1 MPSNYIEVCV
11 RTDVDSGEL
20 LGMLSDGESLGCWEK
35 DGVLHIFWPE
45 DGWSAAA
52 LDDLKK
58 VLRTLGEHDPELSV
72 TTVPDQDWN
81 ATWAASLQPIRLGR
95 RVLIRQSWHEADADF
110 TGVELVIDPKRAF
123 GTGYHATTQLVVEWL
138 EESIRGGE
146 RVLDVGTGSGILAM
160 CALRFGAASAL
171 GIDNDPVA
179 VGCAREYA
187 AQNGFG
193 PELDLRVSSF
203 DVLDEEAFDI
213 IVANLD
219 SRTMPAFCRVIGRL
233 LKPGG
238 VACLSGIQDQDY
250 EEVSALLNE
259 ANLKIGERRQ
269 KEEWLALKVEYFSAP
284 PCQG

>member
-20 LGMLSDGESLGCWEK
+20 LGMLSNGESLGCWEK
-35 DGVLHIFWPE
+35 DGMLHIFWPE
-45 DGWSAAA
+45 ERWSAAA
-52 LDDLKK
+52 LEDLRK
-58 VLRTLGEHDPELSV
+58 VLGDLGERDPELSV
-72 TTVPDQDWN
+72 ATVPDQDWN

-95 RVLIRQSWHEADADF
+95 RVRIRQSWHEADPDF

-123 GTGYHATTQLVVEWL
+123 GTGYHATTQLVLEWL

-146 RVLDVGTGSGILAM
+146 RVLDVGAGSGILAM

-179 VGCAREYA
+179 VECAREYA
-187 AQNGFG
+187 AGNGFG
-193 PELDLRVSSF
+193 PELDLRVSS
-203 DVLDEEAFDI
+203 LDALGEEAFDI

-219 SRTMPAFCRVIGRL
+219 SRTMPGFCGIIGRL
-233 LKPGG
+233 LKTGG

-250 EEVSALLNE
+250 EEVAGLLNKE
-259 ANLKIGERRQ
+259 NMKITARRQ
-269 KEEWLALKVEYFSAP
+269 KEEWLALSVSAP
-284 PCQG
+284 PLQG